1 MNWLTT
7 FVNSSLSLQLRSKLH
22 LRLFAIRLNTSAV
35 NRHPNYINV
44 EVNLP

>member
-7 FVNSSLSLQLRSKLH
+7 FVNSSLSLQLRSKFP

-35 NRHPNYINV
+35 KLSFELH
-44 EVNLP
+44 